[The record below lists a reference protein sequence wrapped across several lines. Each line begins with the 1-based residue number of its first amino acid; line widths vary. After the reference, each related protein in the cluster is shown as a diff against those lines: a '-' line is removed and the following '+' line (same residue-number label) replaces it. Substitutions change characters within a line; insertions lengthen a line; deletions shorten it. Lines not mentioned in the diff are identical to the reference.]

1 MSRVFVTRRIFSEAL
16 DLLKEEGMEVS
27 VNDSRFPLAP
37 AELKDEVK
45 DAEGLVCFLNDRI
58 DKDVLASAESLR
70 GISNVAAGVDNIDL
84 DAAREKGISVT
95 NVPGAVTRPT
105 ADLTFGLMLSLSRK
119 ISAGERYVRNGQ
131 SQEWELLGPML
142 GTEVSG
148 KKLGI
153 IGLGRIG
160 SAVARRAKFGFD
172 MEVFY
177 YSRSRK
183 KEAEEEIGVRY
194 EEMEDL
200 LGKCDFVSLHTP
212 LTSETK
218 GMMAKEQFEAM
229 KNDAFLINTSRG
241 GVIREEDLIE
251 ALKEGELAGAG
262 LDVFR
267 DEPKVNPKLLEFG
280 SRVVITPHI
289 GSATREARSQMA
301 MTAVRDMVK
310 LMKGESPEN
319 PVIQSD

>member
-1 MSRVFVTRRIFSEAL
+1 MSKVFVTRRIFPEAL
-16 DLLKEEGMEVS
+16 ELLEKEGMEVS
-27 VNDSRFPLAP
+27 VNESRFPLP
-37 AELKDEVK
+37 PEELKDEVK
-45 DAEGLVCFLNDRI
+45 DADGLVCFLNDRI
-58 DKDVLASAESLR
+58 DEDVLESGKRLK
-70 GISNVAAGVDNIDL
+70 GVSNVAAGVDNIDL
-84 DAAREKGISVT
+84 DAAGERGISVT
-95 NVPGAVTRPT
+95 NVPGAVTGPT
-105 ADLTFGLMLSLSRK
+105 ADLAFGLMLSLSRK

-183 KEAEEEIGVRY
+183 EEAEEEMGVQY
-194 EEMEDL
+194 EELEDL

-212 LTSETK
+212 LTSETE

-310 LMKGESPEN
+310 SMKGESPKN
-319 PVIQSD
+319 PVVQSD